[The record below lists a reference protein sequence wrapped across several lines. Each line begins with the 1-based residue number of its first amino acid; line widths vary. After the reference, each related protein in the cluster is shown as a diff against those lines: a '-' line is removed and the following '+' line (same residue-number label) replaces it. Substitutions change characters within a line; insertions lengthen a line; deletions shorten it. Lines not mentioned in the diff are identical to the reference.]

1 MRVFERGNAR
11 LDGFL
16 DLIADAS
23 KSRSLDETLAVL
35 VRKIAEMVGV
45 SVCSVYLRDDATD
58 ELVMRANVGLGGA
71 VGVRLAPREGITG
84 FAVECLR
91 PVAVAVATR
100 DPRNKPVPG
109 IGEERFPVFLA
120 VPLLGDGRAAGALV
134 VQRAERAFSPAEV
147 TLVAALAAPV
157 VHAVSLGRTRAHAA
171 AEEHPGP
178 VRLVGEPAAPG
189 LVIGGV
195 FFLPGLA
202 NPAGKASVPQRRE
215 GRARDAHVV
224 REAFERTRA
233 SLAPLAAPYPSAR
246 MMLDDRRLLERA
258 LEWVETGVGVTRALD
273 RVAREAARLAEW
285 SGDALLRGRAVDV
298 EGLCDRAAARLGG
311 HASPVW
317 APGTVLVTHRLSTWD
332 ALELAA
338 GGGIGVALAAPP
350 ADSPGL
356 DIARARGLAATAG
369 LAALFR
375 WARSGA
381 RMFVDGDAGVVVVHP
396 GRAEMADYRAR
407 RRA

>member
-45 SVCSVYLRDDATD
+45 PVCSIYLRDDATD

-71 VGVRLAPREGITG
+71 VGVRLAPKEGITG

-91 PVAVAVATR
+91 PVSVAAAAV

-109 IGEERFPVFLA
+109 IGEERYPVFVA
-120 VPLLGDGRAAGALV
+120 VPLLGDGRANGALV

-157 VHAVSLGRTRAHAA
+157 VHAVSLAKTRAHAA
-171 AEEHPGP
+171 AEEHAGP
-178 VRLVGEPAAPG
+178 VRLVGEAAAKG
-189 LVIGGV
+189 LVIGHIG
-195 FFLPGLA
+195 FLRAL
-202 NPAGKASVPQRRE
+202 PQKRNDDS
-215 GRARDAHVV
+215 AADADAV
-224 REAFERTRA
+224 RIAFAQTMEW
-233 SLAPLAAPYPSAR
+233 LAPMASPYPAA
-246 MMLDDRRLLERA
+246 MTLLDDARLCERA
-258 LEWVETGVGVTRALD
+258 LELVDAGTSATRALD
-273 RVAREAARLAEW
+273 RVAREAARVAEL
-285 SGDALLRGRAVDV
+285 SGDALLRRRAVDV
-298 EGLCDRAAARLGG
+298 EGLCDRAAARLAGL
-311 HASPVW
+311 APPVW

-332 ALELAA
+332 ALELASA
-338 GGGIGVALAAPP
+338 GGIGVALAAPP

-356 DIARARGLAATAG
+356 DIARARGLAATAS

-375 WARSGA
+375 WSRAGA
-381 RMFVDGDAGVVVVHP
+381 RMFVDGTAGVVVVNP
-396 GRAEMADYRAR
+396 GRAEMAEYRAR
-407 RRA
+407 RAAAT